1 LQHKEGFD
9 DYSMSLKHAILGFL
23 SYKPLSGYDLKKAFD
38 RSVEHF
44 WPANQSQIYRELSDL
59 HDKGWIRQK
68 VIEREGQLDKKVYH
82 ITNSGREA
90 LHEWLAVPL
99 PAADYREPFLIQ
111 IFFGGRLSDEELIN
125 LIKDRI
131 QDLEETLTEYQT
143 AYRNYQERL
152 VTHDN
157 PRAFFLSVIPL
168 EQAILEGKRT
178 ITWLESFIKQ
188 IELKDY
194 TLKDI

>member
-1 LQHKEGFD
+1 
-9 DYSMSLKHAILGFL
+9 MSLKHAILGFL